1 MKLSK
6 SIFNLI
12 LLVSVLSTIF
22 ITIIFILFQFNNFE
36 KESTYTRNEFI
47 NAKKDLLKKEVS
59 YVYNYIEYQEKIKK
73 NLIQQRLKNRVNQA
87 YTIAKSIYDKNVSKI
102 SKEEIQYLIVSALKE
117 ISYENNRQYFFINS
131 NDGRAILFNKKS
143 FLDINKSVWDFRDVK
158 GNYIVRRQS
167 EIALEKKEGF
177 IQNYFI
183 KPDLKDDKQYPK
195 LSFIKN
201 FEEFNWHIG
210 MGEYLDDFLFESKQE
225 ILKYIASIRFGNDG
239 YIFVNRID
247 KKALVFD
254 GTKLDKPK
262 EYPNNDLFKKQ
273 LQAIKNKNGDFIFY
287 HFKKLNSEKKYPKL
301 AFVKAYENWNWIIGT
316 GIYID
321 EIETQIEQKSHELK
335 QNIISQLSIIA
346 LILICTIIFVYFISK
361 NLTLRLT
368 HNLNT
373 LTQSFNE
380 SSKNL
385 SIINIEKLTFKEF
398 KKLAYSLNQVLFARN
413 ETEKKLKDYIDIVNN
428 YVITSSTDEN
438 GIITDVSNAF
448 CNISGFSK
456 EELIGNNHNIVR
468 HPDMPDEI
476 YKDLW
481 KTIKSGKVWKGELK
495 NQKKDGSYYWVDI
508 VIQPIF
514 KKEKIVGYTAIR
526 QDITN
531 KKIVEYLSITDELTK
546 LYNRRY
552 FNIKIEEELNRVKRD
567 NLLLSFIILDIDYF
581 KNYNDTYGHLLG
593 DKALKDVSEVLI
605 NMTNRSSDFAFRLGG
620 EEFGLILINQDKKSV
635 FEYAQK
641 IRQSIEELHI
651 EHKTSKISNNLT
663 ASIGIVTRNGND
675 IKDSSEIYRLAD
687 EALYI
692 SKRNGRNQVNE
703 L

>member
-316 GIYID
+316 GVYID

-346 LILICTIIFVYFISK
+346 LILICTIILVYFISK

-438 GIITDVSNAF
+438 GIITEVSNAF

-546 LYNRRY
+546 LFNRRY

>member
-12 LLVSVLSTIF
+12 LLVSIFSTIF
-22 ITIIFILFQFNNFE
+22 ITIIFMLFQFNNFE
-36 KESTYTRNEFI
+36 KNSTYTRHEFL

-59 YVYNYIEYQEKIKK
+59 YVYDYIKYQEKIKK

-87 YTIAKSIYDKNVSKI
+87 YKIAKSIYDKNISKVSK
-102 SKEEIQYLIVSALKE
+102 EQLQYLIVSALKD
-117 ISYENNRQYFFINS
+117 ISYENNRQYFFINT

-143 FLDINKSVWDFRDVK
+143 FLDTYKNVWDFRDVK
-158 GNYIVRRQS
+158 GNYIVQKQS
-167 EIALEKKEGF
+167 EIVLRKDEGF
-177 IQNYFI
+177 IQNFFI
-183 KPDLKDDKQYPK
+183 KPDLKNDKQYPK
-195 LSFIKN
+195 LSFVKN

-210 MGEYLDDFLFESKQE
+210 MGEYLDDYLLETKQE
-225 ILKYIASIRFGNDG
+225 ILKYIASIRFGKDG
-239 YIFVNRID
+239 YIFVNRLD

-262 EYPNNDLFKKQ
+262 NYPNNELFEKQ

-301 AFVKAYENWNWIIGT
+301 AFVRTYENWNWIIGT

-335 QNIISQLSIIA
+335 QNIISQLGIIA
-346 LILICTIIFVYFISK
+346 IILIFTIILVYFISK

-438 GIITDVSNAF
+438 GIITQVSKAF

-456 EELIGNNHNIVR
+456 EELIGNSHNIVR

-476 YKDLW
+476 YEDLW
-481 KTIKSGKVWKGELK
+481 NTIKNGQIWKGELK

-508 VIQPIF
+508 VIEPIF
-514 KKEKIVGYTAIR
+514 QNDKIVGYTAIR

-552 FNIKIEEELNRVKRD
+552 FNIKIEEELNRAKR
-567 NLLLSFIILDIDYF
+567 NNIFLSFIILDIDYF

-593 DKALKDVSEVLI
+593 DKVLKNVSEVLI
-605 NMTNRSSDFAFRLGG
+605 EMTSRTSDYAFRLGG
-620 EEFGLILINQDKKSV
+620 EEFGLILINQDKKKV
-635 FEYAQK
+635 FDYAKK

-651 EHKTSKISNNLT
+651 EHKTSNISKNLT
-663 ASIGIVTRNGND
+663 ASFGIVTRKAND
-675 IKDSSEIYRLAD
+675 IKNSDELYRLAD

>member
-316 GIYID
+316 GVYID

-346 LILICTIIFVYFISK
+346 LILICTIILVYFISK

>member
-36 KESTYTRNEFI
+36 KESKYIRNEFI

-73 NLIQQRLKNRVNQA
+73 NLIQQKLKNRVNQA
-87 YTIAKSIYDKNVSKI
+87 YTIAKNIYDKNVSKI
-102 SKEEIQYLIVSALKE
+102 SNEEIQYLIVSALKE

-143 FLDINKSVWDFRDVK
+143 FLDINKNVWDFRDVK

-262 EYPNNDLFKKQ
+262 EYPNSDLFKKQ

-301 AFVKAYENWNWIIGT
+301 AFVKAYESWNWIIGT

-335 QNIISQLSIIA
+335 ENIISQLSIIA
-346 LILICTIIFVYFISK
+346 IILICTIILVYFISK

-373 LTQSFNE
+373 LTESFNE

-438 GIITDVSNAF
+438 GIITEVSNAF

>member
-316 GIYID
+316 GVYID

-346 LILICTIIFVYFISK
+346 LILICTIILVYFISK

-438 GIITDVSNAF
+438 GIITEVSNAF

-495 NQKKDGSYYWVDI
+495 NQKKDSSYYWVDI

-663 ASIGIVTRNGND
+663 ASIGIVTRNGKD

>member
-22 ITIIFILFQFNNFE
+22 ITIIFMLFQFNNFE
-36 KESTYTRNEFI
+36 KESKYIRNEFL
-47 NAKKDLLKKEVS
+47 NAKKDLLKKEIS

-87 YTIAKSIYDKNVSKI
+87 YNIAKNIYDKNVSKV
-102 SKEEIQYLIVSALKE
+102 SKEELQYLIVSALKE

-143 FLDINKSVWDFRDVK
+143 FLDTQKNIWDFRDLK
-158 GNYIVRRQS
+158 GNYIVQKQS
-167 EIALEKKEGF
+167 EIALEKNEGF
-177 IQNYFI
+177 IRNYFI

-195 LSFIKN
+195 LSFVKN

-262 EYPNNDLFKKQ
+262 DYPNSELFEKQ
-273 LQAIKNKNGDFIFY
+273 LQAVKNKNGDFIFY

-301 AFVKAYENWNWIIGT
+301 AFVKTYENWNWIIGT

-321 EIETQIEQKSHELK
+321 EIETQIEQRSHELK

-346 LILICTIIFVYFISK
+346 VILICTIIFVYFISK

-373 LTQSFNE
+373 LTHSFNE

-413 ETEKKLKDYIDIVNN
+413 ETEKKLKNYIDIVNN

-438 GIITDVSNAF
+438 GIITEVSKAF
-448 CNISGFSK
+448 CDISGFSN

-468 HPDMPDEI
+468 HPDMPKKI
-476 YKDLW
+476 YENLW
-481 KTIKSGKVWKGELK
+481 NTIKNGQVWKGELK
-495 NQKKDGSYYWVDI
+495 NLKKDGSYYWVDI
-508 VIQPIF
+508 VIEPILQNN
-514 KKEKIVGYTAIR
+514 EIIGYTAIR

-620 EEFGLILINQDKKSV
+620 EEFGLILINQDKKNV

-675 IKDSSEIYRLAD
+675 IKDSNEIYRLAD

>member
-1 MKLSK
+1 
-6 SIFNLI
+6 
-12 LLVSVLSTIF
+12 
-22 ITIIFILFQFNNFE
+22 
-36 KESTYTRNEFI
+36 
-47 NAKKDLLKKEVS
+47 
-59 YVYNYIEYQEKIKK
+59 
-73 NLIQQRLKNRVNQA
+73 
-87 YTIAKSIYDKNVSKI
+87 
-102 SKEEIQYLIVSALKE
+102 
-117 ISYENNRQYFFINS
+117 
-131 NDGRAILFNKKS
+131 
-143 FLDINKSVWDFRDVK
+143 
-158 GNYIVRRQS
+158 
-167 EIALEKKEGF
+167 
-177 IQNYFI
+177 
-183 KPDLKDDKQYPK
+183 
-195 LSFIKN
+195 
-201 FEEFNWHIG
+201 
-210 MGEYLDDFLFESKQE
+210 
-225 ILKYIASIRFGNDG
+225 
-239 YIFVNRID
+239 
-247 KKALVFD
+247 
-254 GTKLDKPK
+254 
-262 EYPNNDLFKKQ
+262 
-273 LQAIKNKNGDFIFY
+273 
-287 HFKKLNSEKKYPKL
+287 
-301 AFVKAYENWNWIIGT
+301 
-316 GIYID
+316 
-321 EIETQIEQKSHELK
+321 
-335 QNIISQLSIIA
+335 
-346 LILICTIIFVYFISK
+346 
-361 NLTLRLT
+361 LRLT

-438 GIITDVSNAF
+438 GIITEVSNAF

-546 LYNRRY
+546 LFNRRY